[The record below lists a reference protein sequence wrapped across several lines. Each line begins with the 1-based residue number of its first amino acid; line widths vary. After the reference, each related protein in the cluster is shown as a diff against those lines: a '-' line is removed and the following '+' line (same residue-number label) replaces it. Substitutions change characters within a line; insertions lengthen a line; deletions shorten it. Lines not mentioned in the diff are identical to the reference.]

1 MILDFTA
8 IDFETAY
15 YRKESAC
22 SIGLVRFR
30 DGEAV
35 DSFYSLIRPPSL
47 YVRPD
52 FTAIHGRPHLAAGAG
67 FYRRS
72 AADGAQCPVRPV
84 RAAAIG
90 GSLRHPL
97 PRLSVLLLV
106 PYRAAGT
113 ARWPS
118 PADGVGRPLRHR
130 VRRPQRVGRCGN
142 VRPPFCPVPAGRN
155 GGCARVKARQSCR
168 RRAFCSAPIL
178 SIMHEKIFDNITP

>member
-52 FTAIHGRPHLAAGAG
+52 FTAIHGLTVADLTDAPTFDRIWPQVRDFIGDLPLTAHNARFDRSVLQQ
-67 FYRRS
+67 S
-72 AADGAQCPVRPV
+72 AARYGIRCPDYPFYCSCLTAR
-84 RAAAIG
+84 RALPG
-90 GSLRHPL
+90 GPH
-97 PRLSVLLLV
+97 RLTALADRYGIVYDAHNALADAETCGRLFVLFQQ
-106 PYRAAGT
+106 AGT
-113 ARWPS
+113 A
-118 PADGVGRPLRHR
+118 A
-130 VRRPQRVGRCGN
+130 VRG
-142 VRPPFCPVPAGRN
+142 
-155 GGCARVKARQSCR
+155 
-168 RRAFCSAPIL
+168 
-178 SIMHEKIFDNITP
+178 

>member
-52 FTAIHGRPHLAAGAG
+52 FTAIQTASGR
-67 FYRRS
+67 
-72 AADGAQCPVRPV
+72 
-84 RAAAIG
+84 
-90 GSLRHPL
+90 
-97 PRLSVLLLV
+97 
-106 PYRAAGT
+106 
-113 ARWPS
+113 
-118 PADGVGRPLRHR
+118 
-130 VRRPQRVGRCGN
+130 RCG
-142 VRPPFCPVPAGRN
+142 
-155 GGCARVKARQSCR
+155 
-168 RRAFCSAPIL
+168 IL
-178 SIMHEKIFDNITP
+178 SAICR

>member
-15 YRKESAC
+15 YRSESAC

-30 DGEAV
+30 DGKAV
-35 DSFYSLIRPPSL
+35 DSFYSLIRPPLL

-52 FTAIHGRPHLAAGAG
+52 FTAIHGLTAADLAGAPTFDRAG

-97 PRLSVLLLV
+97 P
-106 PYRAAGT
+106 
-113 ARWPS
+113 
-118 PADGVGRPLRHR
+118 
-130 VRRPQRVGRCGN
+130 
-142 VRPPFCPVPAGRN
+142 
-155 GGCARVKARQSCR
+155 
-168 RRAFCSAPIL
+168 
-178 SIMHEKIFDNITP
+178 

>member
-30 DGEAV
+30 DGEEV

-52 FTAIHGRPHLAAGAG
+52 FTAIHGLTVADLVDAPTDLRPHLAAGAG

-97 PRLSVLLLV
+97 P
-106 PYRAAGT
+106 
-113 ARWPS
+113 
-118 PADGVGRPLRHR
+118 
-130 VRRPQRVGRCGN
+130 
-142 VRPPFCPVPAGRN
+142 
-155 GGCARVKARQSCR
+155 
-168 RRAFCSAPIL
+168 
-178 SIMHEKIFDNITP
+178 

>member
-52 FTAIHGRPHLAAGAG
+52 FTAIHGLTVADLTDAPTFDRIWPQVRDFIGDLPLTAHNARFDRSVLQQ
-67 FYRRS
+67 S
-72 AADGAQCPVRPV
+72 AATAR
-84 RAAAIG
+84 RALPG
-90 GSLRHPL
+90 GPH
-97 PRLSVLLLV
+97 RLTALADRYGIVYDAHNALADAETCGRLFVLFQQ
-106 PYRAAGT
+106 AGT
-113 ARWPS
+113 A
-118 PADGVGRPLRHR
+118 A
-130 VRRPQRVGRCGN
+130 VRG
-142 VRPPFCPVPAGRN
+142 
-155 GGCARVKARQSCR
+155 
-168 RRAFCSAPIL
+168 
-178 SIMHEKIFDNITP
+178 